1 MATLGVKGLMA
12 ACLLPVIIIDFSFVE
27 DTLYLMMMIVMIH
40 SHVLYSV
47 NWQPLP
53 LTLLQPVVI
62 MQQSAIKFFF
72 RNAYI
77 DAFIVCD

>member
-1 MATLGVKGLMA
+1 MATVDVEGLMA

-27 DTLYLMMMIVMIH
+27 DALYLMMIIVIIH
-40 SHVLYSV
+40 SYVLYSV

-53 LTLLQPVVI
+53 PTLLQPVVI

-72 RNAYI
+72 RK
-77 DAFIVCD
+77 AFIVCD